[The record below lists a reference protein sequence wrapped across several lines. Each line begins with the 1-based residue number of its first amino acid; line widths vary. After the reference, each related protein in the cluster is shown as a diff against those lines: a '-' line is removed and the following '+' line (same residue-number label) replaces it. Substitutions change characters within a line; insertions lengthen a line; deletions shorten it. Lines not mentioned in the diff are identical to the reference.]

1 MKKDKVTFAMTPVSA
16 VQVGK
21 KRGKSKAVA
30 IVLSIT
36 AAVLVVVAG
45 GIFLW
50 NAGIFSLP
58 GLPKKEPEPTK
69 PFTFAADTKV
79 SGLDISGKTVS
90 QARMFLKLNE
100 SAFVPP
106 KTIAVQIAGS
116 ETSLTQEDFDY
127 TYNIDEVVEQV
138 VADAENKLSTAECT
152 YTVEAK
158 VTDLSVK
165 QAAEKVCEE
174 YNAEPVNARVSAFH
188 PFANDRFEIED
199 AQDGLTV
206 DAENLKTQLAA
217 AFASEQPEVTIEAQ
231 TQNVPATVTAEY
243 IKKNLV
249 KLSSYETTS
258 SNTDDATNNMKISM
272 EACSGS
278 IIEPGEIWSF
288 NDCTGDSNL
297 ESNGYKSAN
306 VISEGKV
313 TQGIGGGICQSSST
327 IYNAA
332 ILANMGIYERYPH
345 KWASYYVPTGLD
357 ATIDYP
363 NLDLKLE
370 NTSDFQMFLECKV
383 TGYTLHATF
392 WGFRNGD
399 YDEIRT
405 RNEQGKTGDKSYSV
419 RAWRMYYKDGKKIS
433 EEELDSSDYD
443 LENGV
448 NFTSAENDD
457 HVVYAGP
464 GPLPADAAPSTKA
477 TEATS

>member
-1 MKKDKVTFAMTPVSA
+1 MKQDKVTFGMQPVPAGQNRKKSGKTKTVA
-16 VQVGK
+16 V
-21 KRGKSKAVA
+21 
-30 IVLSIT
+30 VLSIA
-36 AAVLVVVAG
+36 AAVLVVTAG
-45 GIFLW
+45 GLFLW
-50 NAGIFSLP
+50 NAGVLAVP
-58 GLPKKEPEPTK
+58 GLPQKEPEPTQ
-69 PFTFAADTKV
+69 PFTFEADTKV

-100 SAFVPP
+100 AAFVPP
-106 KTIAVQIAGS
+106 KSIEVQIADS
-116 ETSLTQEDFDY
+116 VASLTQADFDY
-127 TYNIDEVVEQV
+127 TYNIDEVVDRI
-138 VADAENKLSTAECT
+138 VADAGNKLSTAECV

-158 VTDLSVK
+158 VTDLSVQK
-165 QAAEKVCEE
+165 AAEKLCAE

-188 PFANDRFEIED
+188 PFADNRFEIED

-206 DAENLKTQLAA
+206 NADNLHIQLAA
-217 AFASEQPEVTIEAQ
+217 AFSAEQESVSIEAM
-231 TQNVPATVTAEY
+231 TESVPATVTADAV
-243 IKKNLV
+243 KKNLV

-258 SNTDDATNNMKISM
+258 TNTDDATSNMKIAM
-272 EACSGS
+272 ESCSGS

-332 ILANMGIYERYPH
+332 ILANMGVVERYPH

-370 NTSDFQMFLECKV
+370 NTSSFQMFLECKV
-383 TGYTLHATF
+383 TGSTLHATF

-419 RAWRMYYKDGKKIS
+419 RAWRVYYKDGKKVG
-433 EEELDSSDYD
+433 EEELDSSEYD

-448 NFTSAENDD
+448 NFTSSENDD

-464 GPLPADAAPSTKA
+464 GPLPADTAPATKA
-477 TEATS
+477 TEAAS

>member
-1 MKKDKVTFAMTPVSA
+1 MTPVSA
-16 VQVGK
+16 VQVGR
-21 KRGKSKAVA
+21 KRGKTKAVA
-30 IVLSIT
+30 I
-36 AAVLVVVAG
+36 A
-45 GIFLW
+45 LW

-100 SAFVPP
+100 SELMPP

-138 VADAENKLSTAECT
+138 VADAENKLSTAEYT

-363 NLDLKLE
+363 NFDLVLK
-370 NTSDFQMFLECKV
+370 NTSEYQMFLECRVIDK
-383 TGYTLHATF
+383 TLYATF
-392 WGFRNGD
+392 WGVHSSNYD
-399 YDEIRT
+399 YITLGNELLHSDES
-405 RNEQGKTGDKSYSV
+405 GYSV
-419 RAWRMYYKDGKKIS
+419 KTWREFYKDGEKAWKEDLPES
-433 EEELDSSDYD
+433 HYD
-443 LENGV
+443 PENGEQ
-448 NFTSAENDD
+448 FISA
-457 HVVYAGP
+457 
-464 GPLPADAAPSTKA
+464 
-477 TEATS
+477 